1 MRKITTLFLT
11 LFSAVSLMAQENII
25 RNGDFQSGVEG
36 SENLKDIDYWYMDKA
51 SPESGWWGDAT
62 NKRPT
67 LSSGDSATLYQVVET
82 IPSDS
87 LKYDLTF
94 DATDSWNVGVAIVII
109 SYSDADSSIRTV
121 FDSVSF
127 PIGEGTYN
135 YTFGFSDDSPYA
147 GKKLI
152 IEFTCAPADPGQG
165 SAWMVLDN
173 VSMVK
178 RMPGVNNPP
187 MADPG
192 AWQTVRGT
200 DLVTLDGSGSSDP
213 DGDELTFYWIST
225 FPGIT
230 LSDPNIVNPTFTAP
244 DVDELTSFTFALY
257 VSDGE
262 LNSDTLLTTVTVIP
276 KGELI
281 RNGDFQE
288 KNPGADPGSTSLL
301 DIAYWHIDTAGFGAP
316 GGGIWGPMVTLASYD
331 PNFYQVIKVI
341 GTAQAT
347 YSLSFSARSSWN
359 CQALKTI
366 FSVSD
371 ADSSVRTAIDS
382 KEAVMAIDPG
392 QGINTTPY
400 ANFKHVFTI
409 PANSEYV
416 GKTLIL
422 ELDNIAFDD
431 GNDDGWCEVQF
442 ASLVEE
448 TVIGIPTVKSTS
460 VSIYPNP
467 ANGFL
472 YIQSNEQVLQVDI
485 YSSIGKLEKSIRDA
499 DIEMI
504 NVENLTA
511 GLYLVSLKTDKGT
524 FTQKVEIK

>member
-1 MRKITTLFLT
+1 MRKITTLILA
-11 LFSAVSLMAQENII
+11 LFSAVVLMAQENII

-36 SENLKDIDYWYMDKA
+36 SSSLKDIAEWYMDKET
-51 SPESGWWGDAT
+51 PESGWWGDAT

-82 IPSDS
+82 IPADS

-94 DATDSWNVGVAIVII
+94 DAADSWNTGVAIVII
-109 SYSDADSSIRTV
+109 SYSDADTSIRTV
-121 FDSVSF
+121 YDSVSF
-127 PIGEGTYN
+127 VIGEGTYT
-135 YTFGFSDDSPYA
+135 YTFGFSDGSPYA
-147 GKKLI
+147 GEKLI

-165 SAWMVLDN
+165 AAWMHLDN
-173 VSMVK
+173 IFLVK
-178 RMPGVNNPP
+178 RIPGVNNPP
-187 MADPG
+187 VADPG

-200 DLVTLDGSGSSDP
+200 DLVTLDGSESFDP
-213 DGDELTFYWIST
+213 DGDELTYNWIST

-244 DVDELTSFTFALY
+244 DVDELSSYTFALF
-257 VSDGE
+257 VSDGV

-288 KNPGADPGSTSLL
+288 RISGADPASTSLF
-301 DIAYWHIDTAGFGAP
+301 DIAYWNLDTAGTGVP

-341 GTAQAT
+341 GAAQAT

-392 QGINTTPY
+392 QGVNTTPY
-400 ANFKHVFTI
+400 VKFKHVFTI

-422 ELDNIAFDD
+422 ELDNIAYDD

-442 ASLVEE
+442 VSLVEE
-448 TVIGIPTVKSTS
+448 IVGGVRDITS
-460 VSIYPNP
+460 SVASVYPNP
-467 ANGFL
+467 ASDIL
-472 YIQSNEQVLQVDI
+472 YIKGKVNQVNI
-485 YSSIGKLEKSIRDA
+485 YSVIGKLEKSFRGPDIR
-499 DIEMI
+499 EI
-504 NVENLTA
+504 NVEDLA
-511 GLYLVSLKTDKGT
+511 SGLYVVSMTTEKGVIV
-524 FTQKVEIK
+524 QKLRIR